1 MSRKWDQG
9 FPLGPH
15 LEFLLLPFI
24 LSLSLFFAYFEYDFG
39 RRYIRSKEAPDACF
53 FFTFTACF
61 LTRKDHS
68 EEREHTQK
76 KWERKKEIQRWNCAV
91 FRPASFKADREPHTH
106 SYPSVSFLLLCRYFF
121 EYLFYT
127 SLISLW
133 PDESTVRECVWL
145 NGIEGSQWR
154 RRSQDFLPPIF
165 FVVTA
170 LLTHSSSFLFLL
182 FRILLRV
189 SVYVKQKVGRRAGR
203 INIQRAVICE
213 RIKQRRR
220 SIKVKFP
227 YCHFISICVHR
238 VTGQRHDAIPYWRE
252 TLWSFLN
259 ICFEI
264 RNWTE
269 LRQTIPITYQIT
281 GIARLTNLLFLL
293 FLRYFFIQTFQRPTQ
308 QKTFLR
314 LRFGCHHN
322 SFALVSDVNRLM
334 ITSPAK
340 KKAVNGRVD
349 PKCVAFV

>member
-1 MSRKWDQG
+1 MFFLRSRRVSWRGKITVRREHTKKMRKKERNPAMELCG
-9 FPLGPH
+9 FPSGFFQGWQGTAH
-15 LEFLLLPFI
+15 TLLSIRLFSS
-24 LSLSLFFAYFEYDFG
+24 SLSLLFWVFILHVSYFPLAGWVSCAWVCVIEWN
-39 RRYIRSKEAPDACF
+39 RR
-53 FFTFTACF
+53 FTMA
-61 LTRKDHS
+61 
-68 EEREHTQK
+68 EE
-76 KWERKKEIQRWNCAV
+76 
-91 FRPASFKADREPHTH
+91 EPRL
-106 SYPSVSFLLLCRYFF
+106 SP
-121 EYLFYT
+121 
-127 SLISLW
+127 
-133 PDESTVRECVWL
+133 
-145 NGIEGSQWR
+145 
-154 RRSQDFLPPIF
+154 PPIF

-189 SVYVKQKVGRRAGR
+189 SVYVKQNVGRRAGR

-308 QKTFLR
+308 KKTFLR

-322 SFALVSDVNRLM
+322 SFAFVCDVNRLM

>member
-133 PDESTVRECVWL
+133 PDESAVRECVWL

-154 RRSQDFLPPIF
+154 RRSQDFLPPPSF
-165 FVVTA
+165 
-170 LLTHSSSFLFLL
+170 SSWRPCWLIRLL
-182 FRILLRV
+182 FSFCYFGFFCAFPSTWNKR
-189 SVYVKQKVGRRAGR
+189 SEDEPGGSTSSGR
-203 INIQRAVICE
+203 
-213 RIKQRRR
+213 
-220 SIKVKFP
+220 
-227 YCHFISICVHR
+227 
-238 VTGQRHDAIPYWRE
+238 W
-252 TLWSFLN
+252 
-259 ICFEI
+259 
-264 RNWTE
+264 
-269 LRQTIPITYQIT
+269 
-281 GIARLTNLLFLL
+281 
-293 FLRYFFIQTFQRPTQ
+293 
-308 QKTFLR
+308 
-314 LRFGCHHN
+314 
-322 SFALVSDVNRLM
+322 FA
-334 ITSPAK
+334 
-340 KKAVNGRVD
+340 NG
-349 PKCVAFV
+349 

>member
-1 MSRKWDQG
+1 MILGDDIYAVRRRQMHVFFLRSRRVSWRGK
-9 FPLGPH
+9 
-15 LEFLLLPFI
+15 I
-24 LSLSLFFAYFEYDFG
+24 TV
-39 RRYIRSKEAPDACF
+39 R
-53 FFTFTACF
+53 
-61 LTRKDHS
+61 
-68 EEREHTQK
+68 REHTKK

-133 PDESTVRECVWL
+133 PDESAVRECVWL

-322 SFALVSDVNRLM
+322 SFALVCDVNRLM